1 MSVTDADGDQVLM
14 AVPLQALHYSLAS
27 EQAIAIV
34 LWVCCGFRRN
44 SNNDH
49 HSQSSQ
55 YGAIC
60 RHWRA
65 SYSPV
70 T

>member
-34 LWVCCGFRRN
+34 L
-44 SNNDH
+44 
-49 HSQSSQ
+49 
-55 YGAIC
+55 
-60 RHWRA
+60 
-65 SYSPV
+65 
-70 T
+70 